1 MSTYHLEFVVLGDSG
16 VGKTS
21 LAQRFVFDSF
31 DVPGYTTIGRYSFD
45 CIPYWIEYVR
55 NHEGEMPT
63 VMLIGNKADL
73 HWKCQVD
80 QEEGKRLAH
89 KNGFL
94 FAETSAKMGSG
105 VDEVFQKIAKCS
117 THTSWQTLL
126 RASVQVQGRDSFE
139 YIPMWL
145 DLIRLHCG
153 IATRIMVV
161 GNKSDMPNVR
171 RCVSNEKG
179 EAFAETNGLL
189 FAETSAQDNVGIE
202 DVFVEV
208 SQKV

>member
-1 MSTYHLEFVVLGDSG
+1 
-16 VGKTS
+16 
-21 LAQRFVFDSF
+21 
-31 DVPGYTTIGRYSFD
+31 
-45 CIPYWIEYVR
+45 
-55 NHEGEMPT
+55 
-63 VMLIGNKADL
+63 
-73 HWKCQVD
+73 
-80 QEEGKRLAH
+80 
-89 KNGFL
+89 
-94 FAETSAKMGSG
+94 
-105 VDEVFQKIAKCS
+105 
-117 THTSWQTLL
+117 
-126 RASVQVQGRDSFE
+126 
-139 YIPMWL
+139 MWL

-208 SQKV
+208 SQKVYDDLRESSDVGGQGQTEKILPFTFMSDKYRGTCWALVCNPRSLYM